1 MNRQQHQHLPPRHED
16 VWSFVQ
22 GELLDPPESRFRHR
36 WCLTEIGVDEETTSN
51 NPRCNGR
58 EVDPH
63 YLLKEKKKDKK
74 SKGQELAIY
83 EHEGS
88 LSLSLLSLPPHG
100 TLVPPLPSMARK
112 RGRPPKSPSS
122 SSKTEQH
129 DRSEPLDPLS
139 LDWETLDD
147 IDFASL
153 NPDQTKKNVTCIRS
167 NEE

>member
-1 MNRQQHQHLPPRHED
+1 MLCIDGVVKREAR
-16 VWSFVQ
+16 
-22 GELLDPPESRFRHR
+22 EL
-36 WCLTEIGVDEETTSN
+36 
-51 NPRCNGR
+51 
-58 EVDPH
+58 EVDAD
-63 YLLKEKKKDKK
+63 KDAV
-74 SKGQELAIY
+74 KGIDAGEIDGKVGVKGTG
-83 EHEGS
+83 EGFMREGRRWDF
-88 LSLSLLSLPPHG
+88 SLLSLPRRG

-153 NPDQTKKNVTCIRS
+153 NPDQTKKIIILEAV
-167 NEE
+167 